1 MVFSVNPSL
10 TCPLPQKK
18 SGKRE
23 HDYRRRFTDVSSPDF
38 FWGRGDVCAQAK
50 FNLSGNVIISCY
62 ARGKGTPSMM
72 AYTGRLRPKSRR
84 STQQIFVRAGSAP
97 RSNPLP
103 VEKAFYICDWF
114 LFYDSAGFQQLK
126 QIQSYKQGMWKEY
139 HLSIEGTQNCEKW
152 NIKFVA
158 YPPLPG
164 YYVSMTLAPSHKCCF
179 KDFEFSQIVRSS
191 DLGCTL

>member
-10 TCPLPQKK
+10 CTDVPPPSEK

-23 HDYRRRFTDVSSPDF
+23 HDYRRRFTDVSSTDF
-38 FWGRGDVCAQAK
+38 FGGRGDVCTLAK

-62 ARGKGTPSMM
+62 ARGEGTPSMM
-72 AYTGRLRPKSRR
+72 AYTGRLRPKCRR
-84 STQQIFVRAGSAP
+84 GTQQIFVWGGSAP

-139 HLSIEGTQNCEKW
+139 HLSIGGTQNCEKW
-152 NIKFVA
+152 YIKFVE
-158 YPPLPG
+158 YPPHHPAPPG
-164 YYVSMTLAPSHKCCF
+164 LLCQYDAGPIL
-179 KDFEFSQIVRSS
+179 
-191 DLGCTL
+191 